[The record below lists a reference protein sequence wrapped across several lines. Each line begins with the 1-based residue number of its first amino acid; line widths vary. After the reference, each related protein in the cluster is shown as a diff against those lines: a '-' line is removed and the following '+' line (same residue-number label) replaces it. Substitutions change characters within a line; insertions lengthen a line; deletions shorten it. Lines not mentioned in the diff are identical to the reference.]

1 MGKPVF
7 WNNHVVEYYGPKPPV
22 ENRSEKRRRV
32 LLSGVIFVPKNHS
45 TFDCSIRD
53 ISESG
58 ARIDIPAG
66 ALIPIR
72 FQLIN
77 VKDQVAYEV
86 QCVRRNGRE
95 MALKMLR
102 SIPLTDASSTETFQ
116 LRRLLAERL
125 QR

>member
-1 MGKPVF
+1 M
-7 WNNHVVEYYGPKPPV
+7 VEYYEPKPDV
-22 ENRSEKRRRV
+22 ENRSAKRRRV
-32 LLSGVIFVPKNHS
+32 LLSGVIFVPKTHS

-58 ARIDIPAG
+58 ARIEVRAG

-95 MALKMLR
+95 MALKVLR
-102 SIPLTDASSTETFQ
+102 SIPLADASSTETLQ
-116 LRRLLAERL
+116 LRRLLVERL